1 MALLIKTKFMTVQPP
16 PKVSYTLHDAEA
28 DGVSTARVI
37 RVSAVSLCHALVEF
51 FPYDRV
57 YDRRERMVCGA
68 TRQVEWDDLCL
79 LTTYSPNN
87 GITMASI
94 NRRVAWDKETLIFAK
109 AADRPLVWIADLNVT
124 LHDADVTQ
132 PQWFREQAGNRRG
145 ADGDRG
151 VAGFTKNE
159 QLRFGTLLAAGSRLV
174 RHLSTHY
181 SNLSP

>member
-1 MALLIKTKFMTVQPP
+1 VALLIKTKFMTVQPP

-87 GITMASI
+87 GRTTESI
-94 NRRVAWDKETLIFAK
+94 L
-109 AADRPLVWIADLNVT
+109 
-124 LHDADVTQ
+124 
-132 PQWFREQAGNRRG
+132 GNERTY
-145 ADGDRG
+145 ANARG
-151 VAGFTKNE
+151 VR
-159 QLRFGTLLAAGSRLV
+159 QGSV
-174 RHLSTHY
+174 GG
-181 SNLSP
+181 PMKWVVFMK